1 MQTGAISSS
10 LLNHYFSLGG
20 ENKSYKTTT
29 NHLQPKPVGDEIYFK
44 WIHLDFE
51 KKMFHI
57 FCLVW
62 HQVEEMCTPD
72 TEHKTVFTKVN
83 RCNWDGQRKEWVSCC
98 WLQKKRKNIFC
109 YITYTQNIAFS
120 FFASTTLNTNTL
132 LTIAAMMFWPNY
144 IPHWNLINKGLGE
157 NDTLQ
162 KSCKYLLTS
171 FHLH

>member
-1 MQTGAISSS
+1 MKFISNES
-10 LLNHYFSLGG
+10 
-20 ENKSYKTTT
+20 T
-29 NHLQPKPVGDEIYFK
+29 
-44 WIHLDFE
+44 WILK

-98 WLQKKRKNIFC
+98 RLQKKRKNIFC

-144 IPHWNLINKGLGE
+144 IPHWNIINKGLGE

-162 KSCKYLLTS
+162 KSCKYLTNQLSPTLVSCDLKEGKNQPMSS
-171 FHLH
+171 FFAKCVSFFRDPD